1 MYTTVKSLV
10 SRQKIKKLIIL
21 FSKDALKYSK
31 NRKCLLQNI
40 YILNKRCYF

>member
-10 SRQKIKKLIIL
+10 SRKKIMKLFIL

-31 NRKCLLQNI
+31 NTENVYVTKYL
-40 YILNKRCYF
+40 YFK